1 MDIGT
6 ALHREIKEKERA
18 KAFKLSSSVKELKI
32 NEETEWGKTDPSK
45 YSDIYPVRAKLDNVS
60 NLKNAFLNGRATHGN
75 ALLTRKSLM
84 ILPGMYSHDED
95 FLLFLR
101 DLSNDLDQRYVP
113 DLDKEGF
120 TKTGLYSSFDTLRCP
135 AGYFQTPMSYTTV
148 DNARYREELELTPG
162 YSPRQKAIATEF
174 WRLIFSEVEACPV
187 NVAKNST
194 GGMRRFTKS
203 VQWKLDFANFI
214 TQPDNFERMLNA
226 VAAGDALTLANEFET
241 IFATYIQKRGQVD
254 RVGKKRMVMDLTYA
268 LTGGA
273 SGSIFETD
281 KKVKLH
287 GQDWDDFSAVRARVV
302 HAGPWTINCYLQ
314 MIASPTM
321 QAMFHRYPSTFHVN
335 TASELKSIIDGNHIY
350 CSDVTEYDRSMS
362 RDAIRIAHDVM
373 EEFWDKRL
381 VMASWKLFTSPYYA
395 KPLGLESGEGTWV
408 RNPLKWE
415 EVFAGNRS
423 GHALTSLIAK
433 GNKVVESLFII
444 DKMYPVLGRVESFL
458 KHEGPIKLINNGD
471 DEVVVIPQASDVA
484 RFMALRSDRK
494 NGHYVVEAEP
504 GQGYSGMLIHKTD
517 KPLVYDPKPKLHTS
531 LLKTFV
537 PEKGINDPM
546 RADYW
551 PIGAS
556 VRIDNLTQTDLGRE
570 IWQHTLHHY
579 RRRLEPRH
587 GDIRAIITKAH
598 AEMRLVVDGRSQADR
613 EVLDDAD
620 KIHYKWLPS
629 EVSPDVLALKTTKV
643 PQARVETILSKYY
656 AGHTH

>member
-1 MDIGT
+1 MDLS
-6 ALHREIKEKERA
+6 AAVEEVKSKERM
-18 KAFKLSSSVKELKI
+18 KAFKLSSSVKELKL
-32 NEETEWGKTDPSK
+32 NQVSEWGKTDPSR
-45 YSDIYPVRAKLDNVS
+45 YSEVYPVKHKLTSLDKLDG
-60 NLKNAFLNGRATHGN
+60 AFLNGKATHGN
-75 ALLTRKSLM
+75 ALLTRNPVM
-84 ILPGMYSHDED
+84 VLPGMFSQDED

-101 DLSNDLDQRYVP
+101 NLSTDLDANFKT
-113 DLDKEGF
+113 DLDSEGF
-120 TKTGLYSSFDTLRCP
+120 TKTGLYATFDNLRCP

-148 DNARYREELELTPG
+148 DNASYREELGLTAG
-162 YSPRQKAIATEF
+162 YSAREKAIATEF
-174 WRLIFSEVEACPV
+174 WRIIFSEVEACPV

-194 GGMRRFTKS
+194 GGMRRFTKD

-226 VAAGDALTLANEFET
+226 VEEGDALTLANEFET

-268 LTGGA
+268 ITGGA
-273 SGSIFETD
+273 AGSMQETD
-281 KKVKLH
+281 KKVRLH

-321 QAMFHRYPSTFHVN
+321 QSMFHRFPSTFHVN
-335 TASELKSIIDGNHIY
+335 TAAQLKAVIDGHYIY

-362 RDAIRIAHDVM
+362 KDAIRLVHDVM

-381 VMASWKLFTSPYYA
+381 VKASWKLFTSPYYA

-408 RNPLKWE
+408 KNPLKWE

-423 GHALTSLIAK
+423 GHALTSLVAK

-444 DKMYPVLGRVESFL
+444 DKLYPVLGRVQSFL
-458 KHEGPIKLINNGD
+458 EHKGPVKLVNNGD
-471 DEVVVIPQASDVA
+471 DEVVAIPLQDDMR
-484 RFMALRSDRK
+484 RFVTVRQGKK
-494 NGHYVVEAEP
+494 NGHYLVEPEP

-517 KPLVYDPKPKLHTS
+517 KPLIYDPKPKLHTS

-570 IWQHTLHHY
+570 IWQMTLHHY
-579 RRRLEPRH
+579 RRMLEPRH
-587 GDIRAIITKAH
+587 GDIRAIIAKAH
-598 AEMRLVVDGRSQADR
+598 ADMRLVIDGRSQADR

-620 KIHYKWLPS
+620 KIHYRWLPS

-643 PQARVETILSKYY
+643 PQPRVETIISRYY
-656 AGHTH
+656 AGHVH

>member
-1 MDIGT
+1 MDLS
-6 ALHREIKEKERA
+6 AAVEEVKSKERM
-18 KAFKLSSSVKELKI
+18 KAFKLSSSVKELKL
-32 NEETEWGKTDPSK
+32 NQVSEWGKTDPSR
-45 YSDIYPVRAKLDNVS
+45 YSEVYPVKHKLTSLDKLDG
-60 NLKNAFLNGRATHGN
+60 AFLNGKATHGN
-75 ALLTRKSLM
+75 ALLTRNPVM
-84 ILPGMYSHDED
+84 VLPGMFSQDED

-101 DLSNDLDQRYVP
+101 NLSTDLDANFKT
-113 DLDKEGF
+113 DLDSEGF
-120 TKTGLYSSFDTLRCP
+120 TKTGLYATFDNLRCP

-148 DNARYREELELTPG
+148 DNASYREELGLTAG
-162 YSPRQKAIATEF
+162 YSAREKAIATEF
-174 WRLIFSEVEACPV
+174 WRIIFSEVEACPV

-194 GGMRRFTKS
+194 GGMRRFTKD

-226 VAAGDALTLANEFET
+226 VEEGDALTLANEFET

-268 LTGGA
+268 ITGGA
-273 SGSIFETD
+273 AGSMQETD
-281 KKVKLH
+281 KKVRLH

-321 QAMFHRYPSTFHVN
+321 QSMFHRFPSTFHVN
-335 TASELKSIIDGNHIY
+335 TAAQLKAVIDGHYIY

-362 RDAIRIAHDVM
+362 KDAIRLVHDVM

-381 VMASWKLFTSPYYA
+381 VKASWKLFTSPYYA

-408 RNPLKWE
+408 KNPLKWE

-423 GHALTSLIAK
+423 GHALTSLVAK

-444 DKMYPVLGRVESFL
+444 DKLYPVLGRVQSFL
-458 KHEGPIKLINNGD
+458 EHKGPVKLVNNGD
-471 DEVVVIPQASDVA
+471 DEVVAIPLQDDMR
-484 RFMALRSDRK
+484 RFVTVRQGKK
-494 NGHYVVEAEP
+494 NGHYLVEPEP

-517 KPLVYDPKPKLHTS
+517 KPLFYDPKPKLHTS

-570 IWQHTLHHY
+570 IWQMTLHHY
-579 RRRLEPRH
+579 RRMLEPRH
-587 GDIRAIITKAH
+587 GDIRAIIAKAH
-598 AEMRLVVDGRSQADR
+598 ADMRLVIDGRSQADR

-620 KIHYKWLPS
+620 KIHYRWLPS

-643 PQARVETILSKYY
+643 PQPRVETILSRYY
-656 AGHTH
+656 AGHVH

>member
-1 MDIGT
+1 MDLRL
-6 ALHREIKEKERA
+6 AFDEEVKQKERV
-18 KAFKLSSSVKELKI
+18 KAFKLSSSVKELKL
-32 NEETEWGKTDPSK
+32 NQTTEWGKTDPSK
-45 YSDIYPVRAKLDNVS
+45 YPGVYPVKTKLSSVND
-60 NLKNAFLNGRATHGN
+60 LKGAFLNGRATHGN
-75 ALLTRKSLM
+75 ALITRNPIM
-84 ILPGMYSHDED
+84 VLPGIYSQDKD

-101 DLSNDLDQRYVP
+101 DTSKHLDETFSP

-120 TKTGLYSSFDTLRCP
+120 TKTGLYAAFDTLRCP

-148 DNARYREELELTPG
+148 DNSAYREELGLTSG
-162 YSPRQKAIATEF
+162 YNAREKAIATEF
-174 WRLIFSEVEACPV
+174 WRLILGEVTACPV
-187 NVAKNST
+187 NVAKKST
-194 GGMRRFTKS
+194 GGMRRFTKD

-214 TQPDNFERMLNA
+214 TQPSNFERMLNA
-226 VAAGDALTLANEFET
+226 VAEGDALTLANEFET

-254 RVGKKRMVMDLTYA
+254 RVGKKRMVMDLQYA
-268 LTGGA
+268 LSGGA
-273 SGSIFETD
+273 EGRMFETD
-281 KKVKLH
+281 KKVFLH
-287 GQDWDDFSAVRARVV
+287 GEEWTDFSAVRARVV

-321 QAMFHRYPSTFHVN
+321 QSMFHRFPLTFHVN
-335 TASELKSIIDGNHIY
+335 TAEQLKSVIDGNHIF

-362 RDAIRIAHDVM
+362 KDAIRLVHDVM

-381 VMASWKLFTSPYYA
+381 VKASWKLFTSPYYS

-444 DKMYPVLGRVESFL
+444 DKMYPVLGRVKAFL
-458 KHEGPIKLINNGD
+458 EHYGPVKLINNGD
-471 DEVVVIPQASDVA
+471 DEVVVIPREDDMR
-484 RFMALRSDRK
+484 RFKTLRGDLK
-494 NGHYVVEAEP
+494 LGHYVVEAEP

-517 KPLVYDPKPKLHTS
+517 RPLVYDPKPKLHTS

-570 IWQHTLHHY
+570 IWAITLHHY
-579 RRRLEPRH
+579 RRMLEPRH
-587 GDIRAIITKAH
+587 GDIRAIIAKAH
-598 AEMRLVVDGRSQADR
+598 ADMRLIVDGRSQADR
-613 EVLDDAD
+613 EVLDDED
-620 KIHYKWLPS
+620 KIHYRWLPS
-629 EVSPDVLALKTTKV
+629 EVSPDVLELKTTKI
-643 PQARVETILSKYY
+643 PQPRVETILNTYF
-656 AGHTH
+656 AGHIH

>member
-1 MDIGT
+1 MDLS
-6 ALHREIKEKERA
+6 AAVEEVRSKERM
-18 KAFKLSSSVKELKI
+18 KAFKLSSSVKELKL
-32 NEETEWGKTDPSK
+32 NQVSEWGKTDPGR
-45 YSDIYPVRAKLDNVS
+45 YSEVYPVKHKLTSLDKLDG
-60 NLKNAFLNGRATHGN
+60 AFLNGKATHGN
-75 ALLTRKSLM
+75 ALLTRNPVM
-84 ILPGMYSHDED
+84 VLPGMFSQDED

-101 DLSNDLDQRYVP
+101 NLSTDLDANFKT
-113 DLDKEGF
+113 DLDSEGF
-120 TKTGLYSSFDTLRCP
+120 TKTGLYATFDNLRCP

-148 DNARYREELELTPG
+148 DNASYREELGLTAG
-162 YSPRQKAIATEF
+162 YSAREKAIATEF
-174 WRLIFSEVEACPV
+174 WRIIFSEVEACPV

-194 GGMRRFTKS
+194 GGMRRFTKD

-226 VAAGDALTLANEFET
+226 VEEGDALTLANEFET

-268 LTGGA
+268 ITGGA
-273 SGSIFETD
+273 AGSMQETD
-281 KKVKLH
+281 KKVRLH

-321 QAMFHRYPSTFHVN
+321 QSMFHRFPSTFHVN
-335 TASELKSIIDGNHIY
+335 TAAQLKAVIDGHYIY

-362 RDAIRIAHDVM
+362 KDAIRLVHDVM

-381 VMASWKLFTSPYYA
+381 VKASWKLFTSPYYA

-408 RNPLKWE
+408 KNPLKWE

-423 GHALTSLIAK
+423 GHALTSLVAK

-444 DKMYPVLGRVESFL
+444 DKLYPVLGRVQSFL
-458 KHEGPIKLINNGD
+458 EHKGPVKLVNNGD
-471 DEVVVIPQASDVA
+471 DEVVAIPLQDDMR
-484 RFMALRSDRK
+484 RFVTVRQGKK
-494 NGHYVVEAEP
+494 NGHYLVEPEP

-517 KPLVYDPKPKLHTS
+517 KPLIYDPKPKLHTS

-570 IWQHTLHHY
+570 IWQMTLHHY
-579 RRRLEPRH
+579 RRMLEPRH
-587 GDIRAIITKAH
+587 GDIRAIIAKAH
-598 AEMRLVVDGRSQADR
+598 ADMRLVVDGRSQADR

-620 KIHYKWLPS
+620 KIHYRWLPS

-643 PQARVETILSKYY
+643 PQPRVETILSRYY
-656 AGHTH
+656 AGHVH

>member
-1 MDIGT
+1 MDLS
-6 ALHREIKEKERA
+6 AAVEEVRSKERM
-18 KAFKLSSSVKELKI
+18 KAFKLSSSVKELKL
-32 NEETEWGKTDPSK
+32 NQVSEWGKTDPSR
-45 YSDIYPVRAKLDNVS
+45 YSEVYPVKHKLTSLDKLDG
-60 NLKNAFLNGRATHGN
+60 AFLNGKATHGN
-75 ALLTRKSLM
+75 ALLTRNPVM
-84 ILPGMYSHDED
+84 VLPGMFSQDED

-101 DLSNDLDQRYVP
+101 NLSTDLDANFKT
-113 DLDKEGF
+113 DLDSEGF
-120 TKTGLYSSFDTLRCP
+120 TKTGLYATFDNLRCP

-148 DNARYREELELTPG
+148 DNASYREELGLTAG
-162 YSPRQKAIATEF
+162 YSAREKAIATEF
-174 WRLIFSEVEACPV
+174 WRIIFSEVEACPV

-194 GGMRRFTKS
+194 GGMRRFTKD

-226 VAAGDALTLANEFET
+226 VEEGDALTLANEFET

-268 LTGGA
+268 ITGGA
-273 SGSIFETD
+273 AGSMQETD
-281 KKVKLH
+281 KKVRLH

-321 QAMFHRYPSTFHVN
+321 QSMFHRFPSTFHVN
-335 TASELKSIIDGNHIY
+335 TAAQLKAVIDGHYIY

-362 RDAIRIAHDVM
+362 KDAIRLVHDVM

-381 VMASWKLFTSPYYA
+381 VKASWKLFTSPYYA

-408 RNPLKWE
+408 KNPLKWE

-423 GHALTSLIAK
+423 GHALTSLVAK

-444 DKMYPVLGRVESFL
+444 DKLYPVLGRVQSFL
-458 KHEGPIKLINNGD
+458 EHKGPVKLVNNGD
-471 DEVVVIPQASDVA
+471 DEVVAIPLQDDMR
-484 RFMALRSDRK
+484 RFVTVRQGKK
-494 NGHYVVEAEP
+494 NGHYLVEPEP

-517 KPLVYDPKPKLHTS
+517 KPLIYDPKPKLHTS

-570 IWQHTLHHY
+570 IWQMTLHHY
-579 RRRLEPRH
+579 RRMLEPRH
-587 GDIRAIITKAH
+587 GDIRAIIAKAH
-598 AEMRLVVDGRSQADR
+598 ADMRLVVDGRSQADR

-620 KIHYKWLPS
+620 KIHYRWLPS

-643 PQARVETILSKYY
+643 PQPRVETILSRYY
-656 AGHTH
+656 AGHVH

>member
-1 MDIGT
+1 MDLS
-6 ALHREIKEKERA
+6 AAVEEVKSKERM
-18 KAFKLSSSVKELKI
+18 KAFKLSSSVKELKL
-32 NEETEWGKTDPSK
+32 NQVSEWGKTDPSR
-45 YSDIYPVRAKLDNVS
+45 YSEVYPVKHKLTSLDKLDG
-60 NLKNAFLNGRATHGN
+60 AFLNGKATHGN
-75 ALLTRKSLM
+75 ALLTRNPVM
-84 ILPGMYSHDED
+84 VLPGMFSQDED

-101 DLSNDLDQRYVP
+101 NLSTDLDANFKT
-113 DLDKEGF
+113 DLDSEGF
-120 TKTGLYSSFDTLRCP
+120 TKTGLYATFDNLRCP

-148 DNARYREELELTPG
+148 DNASYREELGLTAG
-162 YSPRQKAIATEF
+162 YSAREKAIATEF
-174 WRLIFSEVEACPV
+174 WRIIFSEVEACPV

-194 GGMRRFTKS
+194 GGMRRFTKD

-226 VAAGDALTLANEFET
+226 VEEGDALTLANEFET

-268 LTGGA
+268 ITGGA
-273 SGSIFETD
+273 AGSMQETD
-281 KKVKLH
+281 KKVRLH

-321 QAMFHRYPSTFHVN
+321 QSMFHRFPSTFHVN
-335 TASELKSIIDGNHIY
+335 TAAQLKAVIDGHYIY

-362 RDAIRIAHDVM
+362 KDAIRLVHDVM

-381 VMASWKLFTSPYYA
+381 VKASWKLFTSPYYA

-408 RNPLKWE
+408 KNPLKWE

-423 GHALTSLIAK
+423 GHALTSLVAK

-444 DKMYPVLGRVESFL
+444 DKLYPVLGRVQSFL
-458 KHEGPIKLINNGD
+458 EHKGPVKLVNNGD
-471 DEVVVIPQASDVA
+471 DEVVAIPLQDDMR
-484 RFMALRSDRK
+484 RFVTVRQGKK
-494 NGHYVVEAEP
+494 NGHYLVEPEP

-517 KPLVYDPKPKLHTS
+517 KPLIYDPKPKLHTS

-570 IWQHTLHHY
+570 IWQMTLHHY
-579 RRRLEPRH
+579 RRMLEPRH
-587 GDIRAIITKAH
+587 GDIRAIIAKAH
-598 AEMRLVVDGRSQADR
+598 ADMRLVIDGRSQADR

-620 KIHYKWLPS
+620 KIHYRWLPS

-643 PQARVETILSKYY
+643 PQPRVETILSRYY
-656 AGHTH
+656 AGHVH

>member
-1 MDIGT
+1 MDLS
-6 ALHREIKEKERA
+6 AAVEEVRSKERM
-18 KAFKLSSSVKELKI
+18 KAFKLSSSVKELKL
-32 NEETEWGKTDPSK
+32 NQVSEWGKTDPSR
-45 YSDIYPVRAKLDNVS
+45 YSEVYPVKHKLTSLDKLDG
-60 NLKNAFLNGRATHGN
+60 AFLNGKATHGN
-75 ALLTRKSLM
+75 ALLTRNPVM
-84 ILPGMYSHDED
+84 VLPGMFSQDED

-101 DLSNDLDQRYVP
+101 NLSTDLDANFKT
-113 DLDKEGF
+113 DLDSEGF
-120 TKTGLYSSFDTLRCP
+120 TKTGLYATFDNLRCP

-148 DNARYREELELTPG
+148 DNASYREELGLTAG
-162 YSPRQKAIATEF
+162 YSAREKAIATEF
-174 WRLIFSEVEACPV
+174 WRIIFSEVEACPV

-194 GGMRRFTKS
+194 GGMRRFTKD

-226 VAAGDALTLANEFET
+226 VEEGDALTLANEFET

-268 LTGGA
+268 ITGGA
-273 SGSIFETD
+273 AGSMQETD
-281 KKVKLH
+281 KKVRLH

-321 QAMFHRYPSTFHVN
+321 QSMFHRFPSTFHVN
-335 TASELKSIIDGNHIY
+335 TAAQLKAVIDGHYIY

-362 RDAIRIAHDVM
+362 KDAIRLVHDVM

-381 VMASWKLFTSPYYA
+381 VKASWKLFTSPYYA

-408 RNPLKWE
+408 KNPLKWE

-423 GHALTSLIAK
+423 GHALTSLVAK

-444 DKMYPVLGRVESFL
+444 DKLYPVLGRVQSFL
-458 KHEGPIKLINNGD
+458 EHKGPVKLVNNGD
-471 DEVVVIPQASDVA
+471 DEVVAIPLQDDMR
-484 RFMALRSDRK
+484 RFVTIRRGKK
-494 NGHYVVEAEP
+494 NGHYLVEPEP

-517 KPLVYDPKPKLHTS
+517 KPLIYDPKPKLHTS

-570 IWQHTLHHY
+570 IWQMTLHHY
-579 RRRLEPRH
+579 RRMLEPRH
-587 GDIRAIITKAH
+587 GDIRAIIAKAH
-598 AEMRLVVDGRSQADR
+598 ADMRLVVDGRSQADR

-620 KIHYKWLPS
+620 KIHYRWLPS

-643 PQARVETILSKYY
+643 PQPRVETILSRYY
-656 AGHTH
+656 AGHVH

>member
-1 MDIGT
+1 MDLS
-6 ALHREIKEKERA
+6 AAMEEVKSKERV
-18 KAFKLSSSVKELKI
+18 KAFKLSSSVKELKL
-32 NEETEWGKTDPSK
+32 NQVSEWGKTDPSR
-45 YSDIYPVRAKLDNVS
+45 YSEVYPVKHKLTSLDKLDG
-60 NLKNAFLNGRATHGN
+60 AFLNGKATHGN
-75 ALLTRKSLM
+75 ALLTRNPVM
-84 ILPGMYSHDED
+84 VLPGMFSQDED

-101 DLSNDLDQRYVP
+101 NLSTDLDANFKT
-113 DLDKEGF
+113 DLDSEGF
-120 TKTGLYSSFDTLRCP
+120 TKTGLYATFDNLRCP

-148 DNARYREELELTPG
+148 DNASYREELGLTAG
-162 YSPRQKAIATEF
+162 YSAREKAIATEF
-174 WRLIFSEVEACPV
+174 WRIIFSEVEACPV

-194 GGMRRFTKS
+194 GGMRRFTKD

-226 VAAGDALTLANEFET
+226 VEEGDALTLANEFET

-268 LTGGA
+268 ITGGA
-273 SGSIFETD
+273 AGSMQETD
-281 KKVKLH
+281 KKVRLH

-321 QAMFHRYPSTFHVN
+321 QSMFHRFPSTFHVN
-335 TASELKSIIDGNHIY
+335 TAAQLKAVIDGHYIY

-362 RDAIRIAHDVM
+362 KDAIRLVHDVM

-381 VMASWKLFTSPYYA
+381 VKASWKLFTSPYYA

-408 RNPLKWE
+408 KNPLKWE

-423 GHALTSLIAK
+423 GHALTSLVAK

-444 DKMYPVLGRVESFL
+444 DKLYPVLGRVQSFL
-458 KHEGPIKLINNGD
+458 EHKGPVKLVNNGD
-471 DEVVVIPQASDVA
+471 DEVVAIPLQDDMR
-484 RFMALRSDRK
+484 RFVTVRQGKK
-494 NGHYVVEAEP
+494 NGHYLVEPEP

-517 KPLVYDPKPKLHTS
+517 KPLIYDPKPKLHTS

-570 IWQHTLHHY
+570 IWQMTLHHY
-579 RRRLEPRH
+579 RRMLEPRH
-587 GDIRAIITKAH
+587 GDIRAIIAKAH
-598 AEMRLVVDGRSQADR
+598 ADMRLVIDGRSQADR

-620 KIHYKWLPS
+620 KIHYRWLPS

-643 PQARVETILSKYY
+643 PQPRVETILSRYY
-656 AGHTH
+656 AGHVH

>member
-1 MDIGT
+1 MDLS
-6 ALHREIKEKERA
+6 AAVEEVKSKERM
-18 KAFKLSSSVKELKI
+18 KAFKLSSSVKELKL
-32 NEETEWGKTDPSK
+32 NQVSEWGKTDPSR
-45 YSDIYPVRAKLDNVS
+45 YSEVYPVKHKLTSLDKLDG
-60 NLKNAFLNGRATHGN
+60 AFLNGKATHGN
-75 ALLTRKSLM
+75 ALLTRNPVM
-84 ILPGMYSHDED
+84 VLPGMFSQDED

-101 DLSNDLDQRYVP
+101 NLSIDLDANFKT
-113 DLDKEGF
+113 DLDSEGF
-120 TKTGLYSSFDTLRCP
+120 TKTGLYATFDNLRCP

-148 DNARYREELELTPG
+148 DNASYREELGLTAG
-162 YSPRQKAIATEF
+162 YSAREKAIATEF
-174 WRLIFSEVEACPV
+174 WRIIFSEVEACPV

-194 GGMRRFTKS
+194 GGMRRFTKD

-226 VAAGDALTLANEFET
+226 VEEGDALTLANEFET

-268 LTGGA
+268 ITGGA
-273 SGSIFETD
+273 AGSMQETD
-281 KKVKLH
+281 KKVRLH

-321 QAMFHRYPSTFHVN
+321 QSMFHRFPSTFHVN
-335 TASELKSIIDGNHIY
+335 TAAQLKAVIDGHYIY

-362 RDAIRIAHDVM
+362 KDAIRLVHDVM

-381 VMASWKLFTSPYYA
+381 VKASWKLFTSPYYA

-408 RNPLKWE
+408 KNPLKWE

-423 GHALTSLIAK
+423 GHALTSLVAK

-444 DKMYPVLGRVESFL
+444 DKLYPVLGRVQSFL
-458 KHEGPIKLINNGD
+458 EHKGPVKLVNNGD
-471 DEVVVIPQASDVA
+471 DEVVAIPLQDDMR
-484 RFMALRSDRK
+484 RFVTVRQGKK
-494 NGHYVVEAEP
+494 NGHYLVEPEP

-517 KPLVYDPKPKLHTS
+517 KPLFYDPKPKLHTS

-570 IWQHTLHHY
+570 IWQMTLHHY
-579 RRRLEPRH
+579 RRMLEPRH
-587 GDIRAIITKAH
+587 GDIRAIIAKAH
-598 AEMRLVVDGRSQADR
+598 ADMRLVIDGRSQADR

-620 KIHYKWLPS
+620 KIHYRWLPS

-643 PQARVETILSKYY
+643 PQPRVETILSRYY
-656 AGHTH
+656 AGHVH